1 MYHRGRFHTAIYSA
15 QKVVRQ
21 KKLNENEI
29 QQQIP
34 KTLTIE
40 RAYLLNQKKQ
50 TTSSR
55 IPLILTYNCTRQYIK
70 RAVNKHQDIL
80 KIDKEFEHVFTELP
94 IIAFRRNRNL
104 QDILGIKTIVNN
116 RKQHIKILIKMFFRN
131 SATPVKQFMLSTT
144 AISKHLQKQ
153 SHPQNLQNIQ

>member
-1 MYHRGRFHTAIYSA
+1 M
-15 QKVVRQ
+15 VRQ

-70 RAVNKHQDIL
+70 RVVNKH
-80 KIDKEFEHVFTELP
+80 
-94 IIAFRRNRNL
+94 
-104 QDILGIKTIVNN
+104 
-116 RKQHIKILIKMFFRN
+116 
-131 SATPVKQFMLSTT
+131 
-144 AISKHLQKQ
+144 
-153 SHPQNLQNIQ
+153 